1 MPDLFRR
8 RLMTALALSPL
19 LSAFPLRAALPDNQR
34 IITLEWLP
42 TELLMALGVM
52 PMGVADIH
60 NYRIWVGEPALPA
73 GTVDVG
79 LRTEP
84 NLELMIQLQP
94 SLILY
99 SNGYGPTPD
108 KLTRIAPAM
117 GFDLN
122 SGDGKP
128 LSTARRS
135 LRQLGARLGRE
146 AQARQHLHDVDE
158 ALAQTRQRLAGRVKR
173 PVLLMTLLDSRHAIA
188 FGKGSLFLEVME
200 ALGLKN
206 AWHGETNFWGS
217 AVIGLERL
225 AAMKDVDVLCF
236 DHNNDSVIDQ
246 VTQSALWQAMPFMRA
261 GRFQRVPAV
270 WYYGATLSA
279 LRFCR
284 VLEHALEAQ

>member
-52 PMGVADIH
+52 PMGVADIN

-84 NLELMIQLQP
+84 NLELMAQLRP
-94 SLILY
+94 SLILT
-99 SNGYGPTPD
+99 SNGYGPSPD
-108 KLTRIAPAM
+108 KLTRIAPVI

-128 LSTARRS
+128 LSSARRS
-135 LRQLGARLGRE
+135 LLQLGARIGRE
-146 AQARQHLHDVDE
+146 PQARQHLRELDE
-158 ALAQTRQRLAGRVKR
+158 RLAQLRQRLAGRVKR
-173 PVLLMTLLDSRHAIA
+173 PILLMTLIDSRHAIV
-188 FGKGSLFLEVME
+188 FGKNSLFLEVMTS
-200 ALGLKN
+200 LGLEN
-206 AWHGETNFWGS
+206 AWQGESNFWGS
-217 AVIGLERL
+217 AVVGLERL
-225 AAMKDVDVLCF
+225 AAIKDADVLCF
-236 DHNNDSVIDQ
+236 DHNNESVIEE
-246 VTQSALWQAMPFMRA
+246 VTQSALWQVMPFVRA